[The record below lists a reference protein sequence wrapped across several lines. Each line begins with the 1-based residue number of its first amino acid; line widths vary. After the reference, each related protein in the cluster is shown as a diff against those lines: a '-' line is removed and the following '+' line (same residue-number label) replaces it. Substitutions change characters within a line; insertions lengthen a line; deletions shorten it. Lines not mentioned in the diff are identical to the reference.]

1 MIMDTTTSTEGAAL
15 RPQGGRAE
23 ERTMIEI
30 MRATDHQATRAV
42 VEVSEEIDHPTMA
55 VHPAEK

>member
-1 MIMDTTTSTEGAAL
+1 MIMAIGSTTEGAAL

-23 ERTMIEI
+23 ERTTIEI
-30 MRATDHQATRAV
+30 MRATDHQATIAV
-42 VEVSEEIDHPTMA
+42 AEVSEEIDHPTMA

>member
-1 MIMDTTTSTEGAAL
+1 MANTTITEGAAL

-23 ERTMIEI
+23 ERTMIET

-42 VEVSEEIDHPTMA
+42 AEVSEEIDHPIMA